1 MELGLAS
8 TPVSMPITAT
18 TVTPLKAPNEPGSTA
33 QLKGP
38 LAPDSSSTAVEVDES
53 SDVRQSHTASI
64 TMAPRH
70 VTIELATTAEE
81 LAALK
86 PEYDR
91 LHAACGN
98 ILPFALHEWHL
109 SWWEHMA
116 RTEGKVRDR
125 LRVYV
130 VRDELGHCVAIVPFV
145 STRRELGYFSTE
157 SLRLL
162 GADPNITELR
172 SPLVIQ
178 GAEALVAEAV
188 TQRLAADGGWDW
200 VQWSGVQGRLG
211 EALRAA
217 TPITQHPPILDYVID
232 LAPTWDAFRAGLKR
246 NIRESLRHCYNSVKR
261 DGLTMELEVAETPDA
276 VRNALHVFL
285 SLHAMRAGLAK
296 TVTHPDRFAT
306 DAARRFL
313 YDVCD
318 RLAARG
324 AARIFILKIRGCA
337 VAARVAF
344 VVGDQMYLYYSGFD
358 PRWAKYSVSTT
369 IVAEAIKYAISS
381 GLTAANLSTGVDV
394 SKTRWGA
401 RLVRYEEMFQIR
413 DGVFPRLTYAA
424 YREFMDPENEWLA
437 PLKRRLPKHAWG

>member
-8 TPVSMPITAT
+8 TPVSMPIAAT

-38 LAPDSSSTAVEVDES
+38 LAPDSSSAAVEVDES
-53 SDVRQSHTASI
+53 SDVRQSHTAPI

-145 STRRELGYFSTE
+145 STRRELGYLSTE

-178 GAEALVAEAV
+178 GAEALVAEAL

-200 VQWSGVQGRLG
+200 VQWSGVQGRFG
-211 EALRAA
+211 EALQAA

-246 NIRESLRHCYNSVKR
+246 NIRES
-261 DGLTMELEVAETPDA
+261 
-276 VRNALHVFL
+276 
-285 SLHAMRAGLAK
+285 
-296 TVTHPDRFAT
+296 
-306 DAARRFL
+306 
-313 YDVCD
+313 
-318 RLAARG
+318 
-324 AARIFILKIRGCA
+324 
-337 VAARVAF
+337 
-344 VVGDQMYLYYSGFD
+344 
-358 PRWAKYSVSTT
+358 
-369 IVAEAIKYAISS
+369 
-381 GLTAANLSTGVDV
+381 
-394 SKTRWGA
+394 
-401 RLVRYEEMFQIR
+401 
-413 DGVFPRLTYAA
+413 
-424 YREFMDPENEWLA
+424 
-437 PLKRRLPKHAWG
+437 